1 MYCNGKIIKYIKF
14 CKDNFS
20 VLSIYNNLLISIL
33 LNIQIMAVT
42 LYFYLTMNAL
52 STSVLCTKLFLL
64 VLWKSSYFL
73 YFYMSVYRKFMHLD

>member
-1 MYCNGKIIKYIKF
+1 MYCNGNIIKYIKF

-33 LNIQIMAVT
+33 LNIQVMAVS

-52 STSVLCTKLFLL
+52 STLYQTVLISSLEIILLSV
-64 VLWKSSYFL
+64 FL
-73 YFYMSVYRKFMHLD
+73 YVGV